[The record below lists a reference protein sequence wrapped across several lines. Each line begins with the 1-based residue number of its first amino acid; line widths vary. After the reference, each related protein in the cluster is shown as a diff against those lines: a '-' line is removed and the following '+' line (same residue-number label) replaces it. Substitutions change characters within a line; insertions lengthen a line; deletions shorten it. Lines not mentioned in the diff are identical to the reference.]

1 MFINHTADF
10 CWRKLRRPDTAIQ
23 PVALKTYG
31 DTVKNVLKQKIMLDI
46 SCHTFNFH
54 SEKKTTDCINTEQ
67 CIMGVVVPA
76 DVLQ

>member
-1 MFINHTADF
+1 
-10 CWRKLRRPDTAIQ
+10 
-23 PVALKTYG
+23 
-31 DTVKNVLKQKIMLDI
+31 MLDI